1 MKTIN
6 KLPAVA
12 LALAAL
18 APRLDAAV
26 MDELAAKVNNE
37 PVMMSEYNKTKDM
50 LTEQYRAAM
59 PDFFKQKD
67 AAKQIEKAS
76 MDKLIDEAL
85 LRQKADA
92 LKIKVYDRELDSGV
106 AEIKKRFSRDENNV
120 PLSEAAAGQAFA
132 GELRKE
138 GLNLEQFRERIKKQL
153 MVRKLIEESIRAK
166 AALPKEEEVK
176 AYFDKIKDV
185 LGGGKTALEGMDET
199 SAQDLTV
206 VAQRFKEFT
215 AERVRVRHIL
225 FKPGDNAPIT
235 EKSKAL
241 KKAEDV
247 KKELDAGGDF
257 EDLAAK
263 YSDDKESAVKGGDL
277 GYVVKGMLPA
287 ELDEKAFS
295 LGLGEASKP
304 VLSQFGYHLIRVDE
318 KRIASRL
325 RYEQVK
331 DDLEQLLVQANFGK
345 ELANYLQELRKG
357 ANLQV
362 FVTEGGYYKVPKSET
377 PSAGKK

>member
-1 MKTIN
+1 MKIIN
-6 KLPAVA
+6 KIPM
-12 LALAAL
+12 LALAAAL
-18 APRLDAAV
+18 TPQLNAAV

-67 AAKQIEKAS
+67 AAEQIDKAA
-76 MDKLIDEAL
+76 MDKLVDEAL

-92 LKIKVYDRELDSGV
+92 LKIKVYDRELDGGV

-120 PLSEAAAGQAFA
+120 PLSDAAAEQAFA

-138 GLNLEQFRERIKKQL
+138 GLNLEQFRDRIKKQL

-176 AYFDKIKDV
+176 AYFEKIKSV
-185 LGGGKTALEGMDET
+185 LAGGKTVLEGMDEA

-225 FKPGDNAPIT
+225 FKLEDNASIT
-235 EKSKAL
+235 DKNAAL

-247 KKELDAGGDF
+247 KKALDAGGDF

-263 YSDDKESAVKGGDL
+263 YSDDKESAMKGGDL

-287 ELDEKAFS
+287 ELDAKAFG
-295 LGLGEASKP
+295 LGLGEVSKP
-304 VLSQFGYHLIRVDE
+304 IMSQFGYHLIRVDE
-318 KRIASRL
+318 KRIASKL

-345 ELANYLQELRKG
+345 ELSNYLQELRKN
-357 ANLQV
+357 AKIEN
-362 FVTEGGYYKVPKSET
+362 FT
-377 PSAGKK
+377 AGKK

>member
-1 MKTIN
+1 MKIIN
-6 KLPAVA
+6 KLSA
-12 LALAAL
+12 LALVIAAL
-18 APRLDAAV
+18 APRLNAAV

-37 PVMMSEYNKTKDM
+37 PIMMSEYNKTKDM

-67 AAKQIEKAS
+67 AAEQIEKAA
-76 MDKLIDEAL
+76 MDKLVDEAL

-92 LKIKVYDRELDSGV
+92 LKIKVYDRELDGGV
-106 AEIKKRFSRDENNV
+106 NEIKKRFSRDENNV
-120 PLSEAAAGQAFA
+120 PLSDDKAEQAFA

-138 GLNLEQFRERIKKQL
+138 GLNLEQFRDRIKKQL
-153 MVRKLIEESIRAK
+153 MVRKLIEESVRAK

-185 LGGGKTALEGMDET
+185 LGGGKTALAGLDET
-199 SAQDLTV
+199 AAQDLTV
-206 VAQRFKEFT
+206 VAQRFKEFS
-215 AERVRVRHIL
+215 AERARVRHIL
-225 FKPGDNAPIT
+225 VKLEDNASLT
-235 EKSKAL
+235 EKNTAL

-263 YSDDKESAVKGGDL
+263 YSDDKESAMKGGDL

-287 ELDEKAFS
+287 ELDEKAFA
-295 LGLGEASKP
+295 LGLGEVSKP
-304 VLSQFGYHLIRVDE
+304 ILSQFGYHLIRVDE
-318 KRIASRL
+318 KRIASKL
-325 RYEQVK
+325 KYEQVK

-345 ELANYLQELRKG
+345 ELSTYLQELRKT
-357 ANLQV
+357 AKIEN
-362 FVTEGGYYKVPKSET
+362 FT
-377 PSAGKK
+377 AGKK